1 MAISWKLNE
10 EGGVDPDEL
19 LGGIVLEGENGSR
32 LEESTTFL
40 DTFLLALAEGL
51 VAVADGGRESV
62 DIFDE
67 PNSLLFDRV
76 SDNVNIEYKGMSVLC
91 GYDEIARDLID
102 SYQCLTEYI
111 GVSDNVPTYV
121 ELNEAIAV
129 LSKRL

>member
-1 MAISWKLNE
+1 MAISLKLDE

-32 LEESTTFL
+32 IEESTTFL
-40 DTFLLALAEGL
+40 DTFLLALAQGL
-51 VAVADGGRESV
+51 VAVAGGARESV

-67 PNSLLFDRV
+67 PNPLLFDRV
-76 SDNVNIEYKGMSVLC
+76 SDKVTIEYKGVSVLFD
-91 GYDEIARDLID
+91 YDEIAHDLID

-111 GVSDNVPTYV
+111 GLSGNVPTYV
-121 ELNEAIAV
+121 DLNETVAF

>member
-1 MAISWKLNE
+1 
-10 EGGVDPDEL
+10 
-19 LGGIVLEGENGSR
+19 
-32 LEESTTFL
+32 
-40 DTFLLALAEGL
+40 
-51 VAVADGGRESV
+51 
-62 DIFDE
+62 
-67 PNSLLFDRV
+67 
-76 SDNVNIEYKGMSVLC
+76 MSVLC